1 MDKSFALIA
10 AALIT
15 IPIGIGTVLA
25 QTEDTDQ
32 ATPNLAPTGLERSP
46 ADPGTGENVTLTAT
60 VINDGNASASNFIVQ
75 FFLDGDQLG
84 GNISV
89 VGLDANES
97 TEISS
102 ETWNATEGDHNA
114 TVIVDAGDDVNESN
128 EADNELTVAFT
139 VEGEQTEDPGQ
150 ADLIAG
156 EPSLDPTDP
165 APGDNVTFTATVSN
179 GGNASAGNFTV
190 QFLLDGEQLGENITI
205 EGLAANESIEITSEA
220 WNASEGDHN
229 VTVVVDAGDAVNE
242 SDESNNEATTSFTVE
257 ASSEEPPE
265 EGTQADL
272 IAEALSVDP
281 SDPEPGENVTFR
293 ANVSNVGNASAGNF
307 TVQFLLDGEQLGENI
322 TIEGLAANESI
333 EITSEAWN
341 ASEGDHNVTV
351 VPDAGDDVDESD
363 ESNNE
368 ATTSFTV
375 EAPPEHGDEGDE
387 GKDQEAEQVTICHRP
402 PGNPDNEHTITIG
415 EPAWQAHEGH
425 GDHKGA
431 CEEDGDH
438 EERDDNETSTSGHD
452 DGNASAEQE
461 GNETGSSENDGD
473 QAEESENEDRRGPPD
488 HAKADGRRGR

>member
-1 MDKSFALIA
+1 MEKSFALIA

-32 ATPNLAPTGLERSP
+32 ATPNLAPTSLERSP
-46 ADPGTGENVTLTAT
+46 ADPGAGENVTFTAT
-60 VINDGNASASNFIVQ
+60 VTNHGNASAGNFIVQ

-97 TEISS
+97 AQVSS
-102 ETWNATEGDHNA
+102 DAWNATEGDHNA

-128 EADNELTVAFT
+128 EEDNELTLAFT
-139 VEGEQTEDPGQ
+139 VEGEETEDPGQ

-165 APGDNVTFTATVSN
+165 APGDNVTFTASVSN
-179 GGNASAGNFTV
+179 GGNASAGNVTV
-190 QFLLDGEQLGENITI
+190 QFLLDGEQLGENITLA
-205 EGLAANESIEITSEA
+205 GLAANESIEIASEA

-229 VTVVVDAGDAVNE
+229 VTVV
-242 SDESNNEATTSFTVE
+242 T
-257 ASSEEPPE
+257 
-265 EGTQADL
+265 
-272 IAEALSVDP
+272 
-281 SDPEPGENVTFR
+281 
-293 ANVSNVGNASAGNF
+293 
-307 TVQFLLDGEQLGENI
+307 
-322 TIEGLAANESI
+322 
-333 EITSEAWN
+333 
-341 ASEGDHNVTV
+341 
-351 VPDAGDDVDESD
+351 DAGDDVDESD

-375 EAPPEHGDEGDE
+375 EAPPEAPPEHGDEGEE
-387 GKDQEAEQVTICHRP
+387 GKDQEAKQVTICHRP

-431 CEEDGDH
+431 CEEEGDH
-438 EERDDNETSTSGHD
+438 EEHADNEASTSGHD
-452 DGNASAEQE
+452 DGDASAEEE
-461 GNETGSSENDGD
+461 GNETGSSEDDGG

-488 HAKADGRRGR
+488 HAKANGRRGR